1 MAQFDICENTNAAS
15 RDHIPYLLDVQAD
28 VLSELATRVVVP
40 LRAKSVTEN
49 TVISRLHPVVSVT
62 GVDYIAVVT
71 EIAAVPASLLGPRV
85 GAAQAHRAEIT
96 AALDLLLTGF

>member
-1 MAQFDICENTNAAS
+1 MAQFDIHENTNAAS
-15 RDHIPYLLDVQAD
+15 REHTPYLLNVQAD
-28 VLSELATRVVVP
+28 VLSELATRIVVP
-40 LRAKSVTEN
+40 LRAKTGREK

-62 GVDYIAVVT
+62 GVDYVAVVT

-85 GAAQAHRAEIT
+85 DAARAHRAEIT